1 MSSNL
6 GLWHNATQTSGQIHR
21 SAEARGRGEGA
32 GRGAGRRCRQFRFW
46 IRRPTARWRRSRSG
60 LEARDVG
67 LGLGRKEEEEGPM
80 GRPQPMAAEEAA
92 SVSDLCVCVWG
103 RRRRWRLLVV
113 LLVRLE
119 INHGVQ
125 LLGRVPVRTRYE
137 RTSQSVG
144 PLVLGLGYLK
154 LG

>member
-92 SVSDLCVCVWG
+92 SVSDLCVCVFGGGGVDGVYSSSFLSGLRSTMACSSSAVYLCG
-103 RRRRWRLLVV
+103 R
-113 LLVRLE
+113 
-119 INHGVQ
+119 GMK
-125 LLGRVPVRTRYE
+125 GRVSRSVRWY
-137 RTSQSVG
+137 
-144 PLVLGLGYLK
+144 LG
-154 LG
+154 